1 MKLAFSTLAAVAA
14 MAFSGGALAQST
26 TWNYGGT
33 PVCDVPASCTVGG
46 YTVNT
51 SGFYS
56 NTGSNFVQSNAGL
69 TNQGGDGIGYT
80 SVNETTGSPDHAFDS
95 RGGTTVLADGKTYG
109 ATGNE
114 MLLLNF
120 GAAKIQL
127 TAMAIGWSQTDA
139 DISVLRWDGA
149 GSPEDA
155 ANVNKLTSSSLSN
168 LLTKGWTL
176 VSSKDLGGDVS
187 CGTSCTTAD
196 GSDRS
201 FTLNT
206 GVGPNKNDTKVSSWW
221 LISTYFGATDTTNG
235 LETGNDFFKILSFTG
250 TVCTTTVTGGST
262 GSTVT
267 GGNGNGGTCGGGGG
281 GGGATPEP
289 GSMAL
294 AAIGLL
300 GAFGARRRL
309 AKKA

>member
-1 MKLAFSTLAAVAA
+1 MKIAISTFAAVAA

-26 TWNYGGT
+26 TWNYGGS
-33 PVCDVPASCTVGG
+33 PICDVNGATGNDCTVGG
-46 YTVNT
+46 YKVTA
-51 SGFYS
+51 SGWSS
-56 NTGSNFVQSNAGL
+56 NTGSNFVRYDAGL
-69 TNQGGDGIGYT
+69 TNQGGDGVGFT
-80 SVNETTGSPDHAFDS
+80 SNASETTNNGHHAFDNV
-95 RGGTTVLADGKTYG
+95 GGTGLG
-109 ATGNE
+109 ATANE

-139 DISVLRWDGA
+139 DVAVWRWDGV
-149 GSPEDA
+149 GSPEDSTN
-155 ANVNKLTSSSLSN
+155 ANRLTNSSVTNLSS
-168 LLTKGWTL
+168 KGWTL
-176 VSSKDLGGDVS
+176 VSAKDLGGTD
-187 CGTSCTTAD
+187 TT
-196 GSDRS
+196 DRT
-201 FTLNT
+201 FTLST
-206 GVGPNKNDTKVSSWW
+206 GERGAVNDTKVSSWW
-221 LISTYFGATDTTNG
+221 LISTFFGTTG
-235 LETGNDFFKILSFTG
+235 GSLESGDDYFKILSFTG

-281 GGGATPEP
+281 GGGSTPEP